1 MIEENAKLQGKRNG
15 YVAWQCLKTHCERPP
30 SDLTVGGLNKVWENA
45 DFRTVG
51 FDSDTIP
58 KMVVWLANENAK
70 RPDKYKKTEDEI
82 VIKLLSCFDP
92 GTGLGI
98 GALEEYNAPEEE
110 RRFWRAEVVAA
121 DGTVTPGSRDL
132 LKFQRHYDPLWRTVF
147 ARTQDGTRGH
157 QADGAMFLDGDSN
170 DDSVQDNFA
179 YYTSAS
185 GGGPAPRAR
194 SRPRASGERPVR
206 GDDRLA
212 SRVLTLQ
219 QCIDMNISRCYACQ
233 GHGHLSRDCANPPG
247 VKITIE
253 TSRSLLAKV
262 HDASARAADR
272 RGASAGAAA
281 GGARPA
287 RGAPAAA
294 RGRGDPR
301 RDDPRRG
308 GARGARAY
316 MTGAGF
322 ADDAEDGEFAEFYS
336 ADEAGEDDEVQLVA
350 DALEEHALFLG
361 GSGFNF
367 DATDNAFACVGCDLA
382 PAVAVPPPAPRA
394 PRFVDQFRRLF
405 CWATPPPTATPEP
418 PPPAPAAPPPTQAQP
433 LLPPGLGCGRGP
445 RNTPGAPAV
454 RATAF

>member
-1 MIEENAKLQGKRNG
+1 
-15 YVAWQCLKTHCERPP
+15 
-30 SDLTVGGLNKVWENA
+30 
-45 DFRTVG
+45 
-51 FDSDTIP
+51 
-58 KMVVWLANENAK
+58 
-70 RPDKYKKTEDEI
+70 
-82 VIKLLSCFDP
+82 
-92 GTGLGI
+92 
-98 GALEEYNAPEEE
+98 
-110 RRFWRAEVVAA
+110 
-121 DGTVTPGSRDL
+121 
-132 LKFQRHYDPLWRTVF
+132 
-147 ARTQDGTRGH
+147 
-157 QADGAMFLDGDSN
+157 
-170 DDSVQDNFA
+170 
-179 YYTSAS
+179 
-185 GGGPAPRAR
+185 
-194 SRPRASGERPVR
+194 VR

-219 QCIDMNISRCYACQ
+219 QCIDMNIAHCYTCQ

-247 VKITIE
+247 VKITIN

-272 RGASAGAAA
+272 REASAGAAA

-301 RDDPRRG
+301 RGDPRRG

-322 ADDAEDGEFAEFYS
+322 ADDEEDSEFAEFYYG
-336 ADEAGEDDEVQLVA
+336 DEAGEDDEVQLVA
-350 DALEEHALFLG
+350 DALEEHAGFLG
-361 GSGFNF
+361 GSGFTF

-405 CWATPPPTATPEP
+405 CWATPPPTATPQP

-454 RATAF
+454 RAMAY